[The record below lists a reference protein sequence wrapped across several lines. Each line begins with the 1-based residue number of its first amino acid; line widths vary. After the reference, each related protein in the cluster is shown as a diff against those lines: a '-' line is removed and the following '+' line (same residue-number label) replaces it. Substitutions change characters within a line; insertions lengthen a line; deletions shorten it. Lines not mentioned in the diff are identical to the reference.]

1 MMKKENEKC
10 AAFTLIELLIV
21 VAIIGI
27 LAAIAVPNFLHAQVR
42 AKMARAASN
51 MRTAG
56 MALEQYF
63 LDNNTYTG
71 WAWDSTDPAA
81 HYRGF
86 RSLTTPIPYV
96 SSHAVFDNPF
106 KSNTQKGLFIADGRE
121 LDPYFELGTWL
132 AKSEKEYIVQIPNN
146 VWLLESSGP
155 DAGDDYNAGNFPVK
169 GLVYQSTNGLYSRGD
184 LFRGGGVRLPAWAS
198 ALTY

>member
-1 MMKKENEKC
+1 MKKRKNKG

-27 LAAIAVPNFLHAQVR
+27 LAAIAVPNFLNAQVR
-42 AKMARAASN
+42 AKIARAVSN
-51 MRTAG
+51 MRTAST
-56 MALEQYF
+56 ALEQYF
-63 LDNNTYTG
+63 LDNNSYTA
-71 WAWDSTDPAA
+71 WAWDSTNPAT

-86 RSLTTPIPYV
+86 RSLTTPIPYAT
-96 SSHAVFDNPF
+96 SLAVFYNPF
-106 KSNTQKGLFIADGRE
+106 KSNTQKGLTLADGRE

-132 AKSEKEYIVQIPNN
+132 AKSEKEFVVQIPNN

-155 DAGDDYNAGNFPVK
+155 DSGDDYNAGNFPVK
-169 GLVYQSTNGLYSRGD
+169 GLVYQPSNGLFSRGD
-184 LFRGGGVRLPAWAS
+184 LFRGGGVRLPGWAS